1 MVKKRGRKRK
11 VWEGEYFKLSKDVVE
26 KLEFLS
32 EYMGK
37 TKTQIVEELI
47 NAIWIT
53 KFGNLDVKT
62 VKMVVKK

>member
-1 MVKKRGRKRK
+1 MPKRGRKRK

-32 EYMGK
+32 EYMGR

-47 NAIWIT
+47 NALWVT
-53 KFGNLDVKT
+53 KMGNLDVKT
-62 VKMVVKK
+62 AKILIKK